1 MYKDFFGFIE
11 APFSIVPSSR
21 YLFLSRRHREAM
33 GHLQAGLGDGGGFA
47 MLTGEVG
54 TGKTTVSKALL
65 ASFDENVKAGLILT
79 PTFSEQD
86 FLEAICDEFAI
97 EYSQPSSFKQ
107 LTQGIHRYL
116 LDNHAKGYQSLL
128 LIDEAQHL
136 SAQVLEQLRLL
147 TNLET
152 DTHKLLKVLLIGQP
166 ELQTKLQ
173 TSELRQLAQRIT
185 GRYHLLPL
193 SEEEISQYIEFR
205 LRIAGGQQ
213 SLFHNKALKVIA
225 QYSHGVPRL
234 INLICDKALLYAFYS
249 GEKQISVHQ
258 AETACQDVM
267 SFQAP
272 VTFVRHESSRTTADT
287 IKSTITTNVPINGTT
302 TANIPSNNRANNKA
316 VFPFRV
322 SAMVLSIILFGLA
335 LNFEGRIKEVI
346 RSYYPPITIVDQS
359 TLVDQSSPNHVYD
372 IDHEIKSF
380 VENSYNPMDAMVAL
394 YRLWGIKA
402 SILDA
407 ECKDNMPFFCERRN
421 GDLQSIIAQDRP
433 VVLTLQSP
441 NGPFFAVLYGV
452 YQDKIELINSEQRL
466 SLPIKWLENHWS
478 GEYQTLWYS
487 EIDQVLKIDSNGKSV
502 ERLDALLAK
511 ALQTDKTDSSIFST
525 QLENRVKAFQAWQ
538 GLTSD
543 GIVGRNTLKL
553 LDLITTD
560 FAPKLLSVHEAAN

>member
-97 EYSQPSSFKQ
+97 DYSQPSSFKQ

-136 SAQVLEQLRLL
+136 STQVLEQLRLL

-152 DTHKLLKVLLIGQP
+152 DTQKLLKVLLIGQP
-166 ELQTKLQ
+166 ELQMKLQ

-193 SEEEISQYIEFR
+193 SEQEISQYIEFR
-205 LRIAGGQQ
+205 LRIAGSQQ
-213 SLFHNKALKVIA
+213 TLFHRNALKVIA
-225 QYSHGVPRL
+225 QYSQGVPRL

-249 GEKQISVHQ
+249 GEKQISVNQ
-258 AETACQDVM
+258 AEKACQDVM

-272 VTFVRHESSRTTADT
+272 ITFAE
-287 IKSTITTNVPINGTT
+287 NVPSKTTVDTAQASKVTPNGVT
-302 TANIPSNNRANNKA
+302 TANISNNTRASNN
-316 VFPFRV
+316 VTFPFRI
-322 SAMVLSIILFGLA
+322 SAMIFSAILLGLVF
-335 LNFEGRIKEVI
+335 NFEGIIREVI
-346 RSYYPPITIVDQS
+346 RSYYPPIAVVEQS
-359 TLVDQSSPNHVYD
+359 MPKRIYD
-372 IDHEIKSF
+372 IDHELESF
-380 VENSYNPMDAMVAL
+380 IENSQNPIDAMMVL
-394 YRLWGIKA
+394 YRMWGIKA

-407 ECKDNMPFFCERRN
+407 ECKDNSPFFCERHD
-421 GDLQSIIAQDRP
+421 GDLQSIVAQSRP
-433 VVLTLQSP
+433 AVLTLQSS

-452 YQDKIELINSEQRL
+452 YQDKIELLNAKQRV
-466 SLPIKWLENHWS
+466 SLPIEWLNNHWS

-487 EIDQVLKIDSNGKSV
+487 EIDQVLKVDSNGRSV
-502 ERLDALLAK
+502 QRLDALLAK
-511 ALQTDKTDSSIFST
+511 ALQTNKTDSSIFNT
-525 QLENRVKAFQAWQ
+525 QLENRVKAFQVWQ
-538 GLTSD
+538 GITSD

-560 FAPKLLSVHEAAN
+560 FAPKLVFVNEAAN